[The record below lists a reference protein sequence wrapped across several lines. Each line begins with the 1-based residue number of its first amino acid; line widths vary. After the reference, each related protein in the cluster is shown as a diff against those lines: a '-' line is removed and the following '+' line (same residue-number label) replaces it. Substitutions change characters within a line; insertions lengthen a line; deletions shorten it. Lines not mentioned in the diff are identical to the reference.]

1 MFGLFI
7 IIPLIF
13 ILSFIMYIVINE
25 PWGLLLHP
33 LFNQQPLL
41 LIPFVLVLYGFINIL
56 IDNLNIPSLNIPS
69 LMISPF
75 KKIINIS
82 KRFINFIRG
91 KNNDNILLKKVIK
104 NHDKK
109 SKQLNGSNNTNSSDD
124 VVGSDYA
131 DVICPEGF
139 VKSRGDNGK
148 FKCVRRNIWWKLVKL
163 GFILLVLLFYIPVF
177 L

>member
-69 LMISPF
+69 LMISPL

-82 KRFINFIRG
+82 KRFINFITG
-91 KNNDNILLKKVIK
+91 KNNDNILLKKEIK
-104 NHDKK
+104 KHDKK
-109 SKQLNGSNNTNSSDD
+109 SIQLNGSNSSDD